1 MVNIPN
7 NKNNVVLI
15 TGGARRIGAAIAR
28 YFHDKNFNIII
39 HYRHSTKE
47 ATKLAEQLNSIRLNS
62 AKLVQGD
69 LANMVDQQF
78 ITSFIQQVL
87 DCYGHVD
94 TLVNNASS
102 FYPTTIGSVSLEQW
116 RDLMVSN
123 VGGGFFLAQGLVPHL
138 KSTKGNIVNISDV
151 HAERPLKNYSVYC
164 IAKAACNMMTKALAK
179 ELAPEI
185 RVNGVAPGPCLWPEN
200 ENILEPQ
207 MQSKIVDKTLLKKI
221 ANPDDIAQT
230 VFFLATS
237 AYITGQIVAVDGGRS
252 LRI

>member
-1 MVNIPN
+1 MVNITN
-7 NKNNVVLI
+7 NKSNVVLI

-39 HYRHSTKE
+39 HYRNSATE
-47 ATKLAEQLNSIRLNS
+47 ATQLVDQLNLIRSNS
-62 AKLVQGD
+62 AKLVQAD
-69 LANMVDQQF
+69 LANMVDQKF
-78 ITSFIQQVL
+78 IVNFIQQVL
-87 DCYGHVD
+87 DCYGHID

-102 FYPTTIGSVSLEQW
+102 FYPTIIGSITLEQW

-123 VGGGFFLAQGLVPHL
+123 VGGGFFLVQGLVPYL
-138 KSTKGNIVNISDV
+138 KSTKGGIVNISDI

-164 IAKAACNMMTKALAK
+164 IAKAASNMMTKVLAK

-185 RVNGVAPGPCLWPEN
+185 RVNGVAPGACVWPEN
-200 ENILEPQ
+200 ENMLEPQ
-207 MQSKIVDKTLLKKI
+207 IQSKILDKILLKKI
-221 ANPDDIAQT
+221 GSPDDIAQT

-237 AYITGQIVAVDGGRS
+237 DYITGQIVAVDGGRS